1 MTAESS
7 YPLKYAS
14 AEDRNKITSEPS
26 SGEPPMDTHFEK
38 YLDNRFNRIED
49 DIKAI
54 RSDIRDQSNKIDN
67 MKYWFL
73 GTALGLITLLFTV
86 VGYYTWTLQNQ
97 FNHHQ
102 ASVQAQMQSFADYVK
117 AVTQPQRPKTPEP
130 SQ

>member
-1 MTAESS
+1 MSQRPV
-7 YPLKYAS
+7 PLYKKQSIENLERIISRAF
-14 AEDRNKITSEPS
+14 

-38 YLDNRFNRIED
+38 YLDNRFGRIEE

-54 RSDIRDQSNKIDN
+54 RSDIKDQSKKIDD

-73 GTALGLITLLFTV
+73 GTALGLITLLFSV

-117 AVTQPQRPKTPEP
+117 AVTQPQRHTPPEP
-130 SQ
+130 SP

>member
-1 MTAESS
+1 MGTVSPIKQEERDKG
-7 YPLKYAS
+7 YLQNS
-14 AEDRNKITSEPS
+14 A
-26 SGEPPMDTHFEK
+26 GEPPMDTHFEK
-38 YLDNRFNRIED
+38 YLDNRFERIEED
-49 DIKAI
+49 MKAI

-102 ASVQAQMQSFADYVK
+102 ASVQAQMQSFSDYVK
-117 AVTQPQRPKTPEP
+117 AVTQPQRPTPPEP
-130 SQ
+130 SP

>member
-1 MTAESS
+1 M
-7 YPLKYAS
+7 
-14 AEDRNKITSEPS
+14 DR
-26 SGEPPMDTHFEK
+26 HFEK
-38 YLDNRFNRIED
+38 YLDNRFERIED

-102 ASVQAQMQSFADYVK
+102 VSVQAQMQSFADYVK
-117 AVTQPQRPKTPEP
+117 AVTQPQKPKTPEP